1 MKPVGKPDALPECRS
16 EPAVGQSVIWV
27 FANGQFCCFDNF
39 LILVREILVI
49 AHPGMDIGWV
59 SSAARMARSTAVWL
73 AFAVLTTERNAA

>member
-1 MKPVGKPDALPECRS
+1 MSGQDPGFESPLCAGGTVVRPDDGAIDHLPSIGIAAAIGK
-16 EPAVGQSVIWV
+16 
-27 FANGQFCCFDNF
+27 
-39 LILVREILVI
+39 VI